1 MITMREW
8 KGWVFI
14 IQRYVNWLISKYLN
28 NCPANIYLFKVNNK
42 NLWKRCEICPKLSRK
57 TPELRQWRRSG
68 VFIVN
73 FAQISYLF
81 LEFLLLTMSR

>member
-1 MITMREW
+1 MITMPEW
-8 KGWVFI
+8 KGWEFI
-14 IQRYVNWLISKYLN
+14 IQRYVNWLISKIFN
-28 NCPANIYLFKVNNK
+28 NRPANIDLFKVNN
-42 NLWKRCEICPKLSRK
+42 NNFWKRCEICSKLPRK

-81 LEFLLLTMSR
+81 LEFLLLTMNR